1 MKLGAAAAASTARI
15 TPGSPLST
23 RLSLSSPST
32 TARLP
37 VCEGSSG
44 EVGCELV
51 SLSLS
56 LSLSLGW
63 KHTFRGGRAA
73 AEGVQSSQRLLCE
86 RETTSLGSFL
96 RSCGHLYGQR
106 VPCARALPVQRQ
118 LPLHLRQTG
127 TSIESPAGRGQ
138 GGGDCCCGAR
148 PLHPAT
154 GKWRRYWCSWG
165 RAQASPSRG
174 GSLGVWCVAGMTLT
188 LFLCSLSGPA
198 ATHCA
203 YAFRSPAA
211 SHKPSAS
218 AACRPAWLSLIL
230 NACSTGSLNHAL
242 AGMEKGS

>member
-118 LPLHLRQTG
+118 LPLHLRQPG

-154 GKWRRYWCSWG
+154 GKWRRCWCSWG

-174 GSLGVWCVAGMTLT
+174 EAWVCGVWQA
-188 LFLCSLSGPA
+188 
-198 ATHCA
+198 
-203 YAFRSPAA
+203 
-211 SHKPSAS
+211 
-218 AACRPAWLSLIL
+218 
-230 NACSTGSLNHAL
+230 
-242 AGMEKGS
+242 